1 MFRDKK
7 ILMSKI
13 RVGILTKNATFEAS
27 NIMYDGKAV
36 DGLNYRVYKT
46 NELRYVRGIIFLV
59 NKDRRAIDLIS
70 DKEEE
75 YPIMNLTPN
84 LFDESVRSDNY
95 VVTENYFIEPLL
107 QLSNFPVELQLD
119 QLKQLKAI
127 LTDRERLAKI
137 INKDKFIQLRNLLL
151 KNQLLGYT
159 KDDAKILQQR
169 ILKKLKDRSMLQKRL
184 KCDIIIGIK

>member
-95 VVTENYFIEPLL
+95 VVTENYFI
-107 QLSNFPVELQLD
+107 NI
-119 QLKQLKAI
+119 K
-127 LTDRERLAKI
+127 R
-137 INKDKFIQLRNLLL
+137 
-151 KNQLLGYT
+151 KNQ
-159 KDDAKILQQR
+159 
-169 ILKKLKDRSMLQKRL
+169 
-184 KCDIIIGIK
+184 